1 MGTGYNYKKKY
12 EFQLSYADQ
21 LSSATFTQTVKEGE
35 PNHDFGKDKNGNNY
49 FNVNG
54 DIYKDNKNIFNLI
67 YPVGSIYMSANST
80 NPKTLFGGTW
90 ERLKGGFLYG
100 AVESAGNA
108 NGTGTKTGA
117 SSGSTGSP
125 SNNTSGSTTLT
136 TDQIPSH
143 GHSGIFYSGNDK
155 SLTLNGGSNGYKLGW
170 SANAGSGVY
179 TELYTGYTGGSKGHT
194 HTLSSHTHSLNSHTH
209 NIPYMAVFVWKRTA

>member
-100 AVESAGNA
+100 AVESYGVGNS
-108 NGTGTKTGA
+108 TGTKTNA
-117 SSGSTGSP
+117 SSG
-125 SNNTSGSTTLT
+125 NTGSTTLT
-136 TDQIPSH
+136 VDQIPSH
-143 GHSGIFYSGNDK
+143 SHGVN
-155 SLTLNGGSNGYKLGW
+155 LTTGGSQTA
-170 SANAGSGVY
+170 SAFKWDYVS
-179 TELYTGYTGGSKGHT
+179 TSRLYNMSNTTDLIRYTGGGKG
-194 HTLSSHTHSLNSHTH
+194 HTHSLNSHTH

>member
-21 LSSATFTQTVKEGE
+21 LSSATFTQAIKEGE

-67 YPVGSIYMSANST
+67 YPVGSIYMSANSID
-80 NPKTLFGGTW
+80 PKTLFGGTW

-100 AVESAGNA
+100 AVDSYGTGNS
-108 NGTGTKTGA
+108 TGTKTNA
-117 SSGSTGSP
+117 STG
-125 SNNTSGSTTLT
+125 NTGSTTLT
-136 TDQIPSH
+136 VDQIPSH
-143 GHSGIFYSGNDK
+143 NHYDGSDGKVGI
-155 SLTLNGGSNGYKLGW
+155 T
-170 SANAGSGVY
+170 A
-179 TELYTGYTGGSKGHT
+179 TTGGGTSAVVYWDAKSGRPTTSTGGGKG
-194 HTLSSHTHSLNSHTH
+194 HTHSLNSHTH
-209 NIPYMAVFVWKRTA
+209 NIPYMAVFVWRRTA